1 MIPNPWMIVG
11 AIVVAISV
19 YFYGHHKGWAE
30 RDQEMQAE
38 IAIKN
43 EEARTKEQELT
54 KQLNDNSTKLQE
66 ANNAISEKQSSLDRA
81 IRAGRVRLPTAGC
94 VQATPSAAAPS
105 GDSAKA
111 GSQPDR
117 QANQAADAD
126 RATLAAIAEIVAQ
139 GDRNTAQ
146 LNACI
151 DSYAKVMETINVKR

>member
-1 MIPNPWMIVG
+1 MIPNPWLIIG
-11 AIVVAISV
+11 AIVMAISV

-54 KQLNDNSTKLQE
+54 KQLNDNSTKLLE
-66 ANNAISEKQSSLDRA
+66 ANNAITEKQSSLNKL
-81 IRAGRVRLPTAGC
+81 IRSSSLRLQTPGC
-94 VQATPSAAAPS
+94 VQTTASTAPAS
-105 GDSAKA
+105 GSSSQA
-111 GSQPDR
+111 GSESDR
-117 QANQAADAD
+117 E
-126 RATLAAIAEIVAQ
+126 TLLAIAEIVAQ

-151 DSYAKVMETINVKR
+151 DNYNKVMEAVNVKR